1 MEESL
6 ADLTRQLSLQTTQLA
21 RQEVE
26 LAKAELRAKGK
37 RAAAGVGMFGGAGML
52 GFYAFG
58 ALTACIIAAIAQALD
73 LWLAA
78 LIVAVVYGLVAA
90 ILALRGKRK
99 VQQASPPVPERAV
112 QSVKDD
118 VRFTKQRAQEAR
130 R

>member
-26 LAKAELRAKGK
+26 LAKAELRVKGK
-37 RAAAGVGMFGGAGML
+37 RAAAGVGMFGGAGVL

-78 LIVAVVYGLVAA
+78 LIVAAVYGLVAA

-112 QSVKDD
+112 QSVKED

>member
-1 MEESL
+1 MEQSL

-21 RQEVE
+21 RQEVD

-37 RAAAGVGMFGGAGML
+37 RAAAGAGMFGGAGVF

-73 LWLAA
+73 VWLAA

-90 ILALRGKRK
+90 ILALRGKRS

-112 QSVKDD
+112 QSVKED
-118 VRFTKQRAQEAR
+118 VRFTKQRAQETR